1 MAANSLQIRVLLS
14 ALDKVTAPM
23 KRIMAGSNS
32 TARALKAARDQV
44 KALNAQQNDISSY
57 TKQHDAV
64 RQTGEEL
71 ARAQQRL
78 KQYQEQLK
86 AMNAPSAAFQ
96 KTFINASAAV
106 EKLKNKHGEQRAEL
120 QRLIPKLREAGVNTR
135 NLSESE
141 SQLKARIDAANAA
154 YKTQQQ
160 RMGALAAKQ
169 EKLAKVRAAYAE
181 GKELAGSSAMLGAS
195 SAATGAA
202 LGGPIIGIIKNYSSF
217 EDAMLGVAKQVEGA
231 RDDNGQLTSTYYEMG
246 EAIKKMSETIPMAS
260 TEIAALV
267 EGGARMGIQGKDN
280 LLEFAHVA
288 ANAATAF
295 EIPADEIGENLARI
309 ASLFKIP
316 IKNVSQLGDVI
327 NYLDDN
333 AQSKG
338 GDIIEVMQRIAGVTA
353 SVGMNYKDA
362 AALGST
368 FLTLG
373 ASAEVAGTATN
384 AMIRELAIA
393 NEQPKRFK
401 EGLKALGME
410 SKKVQSSMAKDAT
423 GTILK
428 VLDALKK
435 LPQEQQLTV
444 ATQLFGKEYGDD
456 ASKLANNLEEY
467 RRQLELTKSTKG
479 NGSMQ
484 RESDIRGDAL
494 SARAMMS
501 QNRLFNLSADL
512 GKTLRPA
519 LIEIMDMIN
528 GVLEKINAWAKAN
541 PELVTTILKVAAGVA
556 AASTAFGALALG
568 LAGILG
574 PGLAIRFMLAQIGVR
589 LPSVLGLFGILGRK
603 ELPAAAQ
610 SMGLFSRSA
619 ARVAG
624 LGQKVS
630 AAWKGAAIEPGV
642 WTRGRAVLSGFGAT
656 LASLPGRFTQAA
668 SGAANWAAILSGRVV
683 NASRQALAMTW
694 SYAAGVAQSLR
705 LATTNTLAYVRANGL
720 LGTSLNLLKGSWTG
734 LMGLLRGGASAVM
747 GGAAAGLR
755 LVGQAV
761 LFVSRALL
769 LNPIGLLI
777 TALAL
782 GAVALIKYWQPV
794 KAFFTGLWQGFTE
807 GLAPLQ
813 PMLGGIGAAL
823 APLKPIWEGISA
835 AMGTAWR
842 WVSQLFQPFQAT
854 ATELEG
860 ATQKGRVF
868 GQWLAGLVNLLA
880 GLPAQFVNMGGML
893 IDGLVNGMTAQFGKL
908 KDTVSNMASSSIDWF
923 KEKMGIHSPS
933 RVFAELGGFTMAG
946 LTVGLAKNEDGPLAQ
961 MAGTA
966 KRLAAAGAVAVGV
979 GTAATPA
986 LAGISFDDRPPAA
999 QAAAAPMVIQGDTV
1013 TIHLNVGAGVNAKDL
1028 AQQIGAVL
1036 DQREREKAARL
1047 RSRLSDKE

>member
-44 KALNAQQNDISSY
+44 KALNAQQNNISSY
-57 TKQHDAV
+57 TRQHDAV

-78 KQYQEQLK
+78 RQYQEQLK
-86 AMNAPSAAFQ
+86 AMDAPSAAFQ

-106 EKLKNKHGEQRAEL
+106 DRLKNKHSEQRAEL

-169 EKLAKVRAAYAE
+169 EQLARARQKYSQGQE
-181 GKELAGSSAMLGAS
+181 FAGNAAGTGIGAM
-195 SAATGAA
+195 ATGAA
-202 LGGPIIGIIKNYSSF
+202 LGGPIVGMIKNYSSF

-280 LLEFAHVA
+280 LLEFARVA
-288 ANAATAF
+288 ANASTAF
-295 EIPADEIGENLARI
+295 EIPADQIGENLARI
-309 ASLFKIP
+309 ADLFKVP

-333 AQSKG
+333 AKSKG
-338 GDIIEVMQRIAGVTA
+338 ADIIDVMQRVAGVTA

-373 ASAEVAGTATN
+373 SSAEVAGTATN

-410 SKKVQSSMAKDAT
+410 SKKIQSGMTKDAT

-467 RRQLELTKSTKG
+467 RRQLELTRSTKG

-494 SARAMMS
+494 SARATMS

-519 LIEIMDMIN
+519 LIEIMDTIN
-528 GVLEKINAWAKAN
+528 GVLEKVNAWAKAN

-556 AASTAFGALALG
+556 AASTAFGVLALG

-574 PGLAIRFMLAQIGVR
+574 PGLAIRFMFAQLGVR
-589 LPSVLGLFGILGRK
+589 IPSLIG
-603 ELPAAAQ
+603 
-610 SMGLFSRSA
+610 GLFS
-619 ARVAG
+619 
-624 LGQKVS
+624 
-630 AAWKGAAIEPGV
+630 
-642 WTRGRAVLSGFGAT
+642 
-656 LASLPGRFTQAA
+656 LAKNALPM
-668 SGAANWAAILSGRVV
+668 V
-683 NASRQALAMTW
+683 
-694 SYAAGVAQSLR
+694 
-705 LATTNTLAYVRANGL
+705 
-720 LGTSLNLLKGSWTG
+720 
-734 LMGLLRGGASAVM
+734 
-747 GGAAAGLR
+747 AAGLR
-755 LVGQAV
+755 LVSTVAMANPILAIV
-761 LFVSRALL
+761 TALAIAATLIYTNWSTVGPWFAALWQEIKNGVNGGLTGILQL
-769 LNPIGLLI
+769 LANFSPIGLMYS
-777 TALAL
+777 AWA
-782 GAVALIKYWQPV
+782 AVLNYMGFELPTK
-794 KAFFTGLWQGFTE
+794 FTE
-807 GLAPLQ
+807 
-813 PMLGGIGAAL
+813 
-823 APLKPIWEGISA
+823 
-835 AMGTAWR
+835 
-842 WVSQLFQPFQAT
+842 F
-854 ATELEG
+854 
-860 ATQKGRVF
+860 
-868 GQWLAGLVNLLA
+868 
-880 GLPAQFVNMGGML
+880 GGMI
-893 IDGLVNGMTAQFGKL
+893 IDGLVNGITNNVGKV
-908 KDTVSNMASSSIDWF
+908 KDAVVNAAGGAIDWF
-923 KEKMGIHSPS
+923 KEKLDIHSPS

-946 LTVGLAKNEDGPLAQ
+946 LAVGLAKNEDGPLSQ

-986 LAGISFDDRPPAA
+986 MAGISFDDRPPVS
-999 QAAAAPMVIQGDTV
+999 QIAAPSMVSQDTYE
-1013 TIHLNVGAGVNAKDL
+1013 IHIHAAPGMDPQAIARMVRAELAKAKSEQSARGRSSL
-1028 AQQIGAVL
+1028 R
-1036 DQREREKAARL
+1036 DQE
-1047 RSRLSDKE
+1047 

>member
-57 TKQHDAV
+57 TKQHGAV

-86 AMNAPSAAFQ
+86 AMDAPSAAFQ

-169 EKLAKVRAAYAE
+169 EQLARARQKYSQGQE
-181 GKELAGSSAMLGAS
+181 FAGNAAGTGIGAM
-195 SAATGAA
+195 ATGAA
-202 LGGPIIGIIKNYSSF
+202 LGGPIVGMIKNYSSF
-217 EDAMLGVAKQVEGA
+217 EDAMLGVAKQVEGV

-267 EGGARMGIQGKDN
+267 EGGARIGIQGKDN
-280 LLEFAHVA
+280 LLEFARVA
-288 ANAATAF
+288 ANASTAF
-295 EIPADEIGENLARI
+295 EIPADQIGENLARI
-309 ASLFKIP
+309 ADLFKVP

-333 AQSKG
+333 AKSKG
-338 GDIIEVMQRIAGVTA
+338 ADIIDVMQRVAGVTA

-373 ASAEVAGTATN
+373 SSAEVAGTATN

-410 SKKVQSSMAKDAT
+410 SKKIQSGMTKDAT

-467 RRQLELTKSTKG
+467 RRQLELTKSAKG

-494 SARAMMS
+494 SARATMS

-519 LIEIMDMIN
+519 LIEIMDTIN
-528 GVLEKINAWAKAN
+528 GVLEKVTAWAAAN
-541 PELVTTILKVAAGVA
+541 PALVTTILKVTAGVA
-556 AASTAFGALALG
+556 AASMAFGTLALG

-574 PGLAIRFMLAQIGVR
+574 PGLAIRFMFAQLGVR
-589 LPSVLGLFGILGRK
+589 IPSLIGGLFSLAKNALPMVATSIRLVTAATMANPILALITGIALAATLIYQNWETVGPWFASLWQEIKSGFSNGIAGVAGLLANFSPLGLMYSAWSGVLNYLGI
-603 ELPAAAQ
+603 ELPAK
-610 SMGLFSRSA
+610 F
-619 ARVAG
+619 
-624 LGQKVS
+624 
-630 AAWKGAAIEPGV
+630 
-642 WTRGRAVLSGFGAT
+642 TGFG
-656 LASLPGRFTQAA
+656 
-668 SGAANWAAILSGRVV
+668 
-683 NASRQALAMTW
+683 
-694 SYAAGVAQSLR
+694 
-705 LATTNTLAYVRANGL
+705 
-720 LGTSLNLLKGSWTG
+720 
-734 LMGLLRGGASAVM
+734 
-747 GGAAAGLR
+747 
-755 LVGQAV
+755 
-761 LFVSRALL
+761 
-769 LNPIGLLI
+769 
-777 TALAL
+777 
-782 GAVALIKYWQPV
+782 
-794 KAFFTGLWQGFTE
+794 
-807 GLAPLQ
+807 
-813 PMLGGIGAAL
+813 
-823 APLKPIWEGISA
+823 
-835 AMGTAWR
+835 
-842 WVSQLFQPFQAT
+842 
-854 ATELEG
+854 
-860 ATQKGRVF
+860 
-868 GQWLAGLVNLLA
+868 
-880 GLPAQFVNMGGML
+880 GMI
-893 IDGLVNGMTAQFGKL
+893 IDGLINGMTGQLGALRDSVVNVAG
-908 KDTVSNMASSSIDWF
+908 TMWTSF

-933 RVFAELGGFTMAG
+933 RVFAQLGDFTMQG
-946 LTVGLAKNEDGPLAQ
+946 LAVGLAKGEDGPLSQ
-961 MAGTA
+961 MANTA
-966 KRLAAAGAVAVGV
+966 KRLTAAGAVAVGV

-986 LAGISFDDRPPAA
+986 MAGITFDDRPPVSQRAAPAPVAGDTYHFTINAAPGMDA
-999 QAAAAPMVIQGDTV
+999 QAIARMVRAE
-1013 TIHLNVGAGVNAKDL
+1013 LARAKSEQSARGRSSL
-1028 AQQIGAVL
+1028 R
-1036 DQREREKAARL
+1036 DQE
-1047 RSRLSDKE
+1047 

>member
-44 KALNAQQNDISSY
+44 KALNAQQSDISSY
-57 TKQHDAV
+57 TRQHDAV

-78 KQYQEQLK
+78 RQYQEQLK
-86 AMNAPSAAFQ
+86 AMDAPSAAFQ

-106 EKLKNKHGEQRAEL
+106 DRLKTKHGEQRAEL
-120 QRLIPKLREAGVNTR
+120 QRLIPKLREAGIDTR
-135 NLSESE
+135 NLAESE
-141 SQLKARIDAANAA
+141 KQLKTRIDAANEA
-154 YKTQQQ
+154 YKTQKE
-160 RMGALAAKQ
+160 RLAAVAAKQ
-169 EKLAKVRAAYAE
+169 EKLARVKASYSK
-181 GKELAGSSAMLGAS
+181 GQELAGSAAMLGAS

-202 LGGPIIGIIKNYSSF
+202 LGGPIVGIVKNYSSF

-280 LLEFAHVA
+280 LLEFARVA

-295 EIPADEIGENLARI
+295 EIPADQIGENLARI
-309 ASLFKIP
+309 ADLFKVP

-333 AQSKG
+333 AKSKG
-338 GDIIEVMQRIAGVTA
+338 ADIIDVMQRVAGVTA
-353 SVGMNYKDA
+353 SVGMSYKDA

-373 ASAEVAGTATN
+373 SSAEVAGTATN

-393 NEQPKRFK
+393 NEQPKRFQA
-401 EGLKALGME
+401 GLKALGME
-410 SKKVQSSMAKDAT
+410 SKKIQTSMTKDAT

-467 RRQLELTKSTKG
+467 RRQLELTKSAKG

-494 SARAMMS
+494 SARATMS

-519 LIEIMDMIN
+519 LIEIMDKLN
-528 GVLEKINAWAKAN
+528 GVLEKVTAWAAAN
-541 PELVTTILKVAAGVA
+541 PALVTTLLKVTAGVA
-556 AASTAFGALALG
+556 AASMAFGTLALG

-574 PGLAIRFMLAQIGVR
+574 PGLAIRFMFAQLGVR
-589 LPSVLGLFGILGRK
+589 IPSLIGGLFSLAKNALPMVATGIRLVTAAAMANPILALITGIALAATLIYQNWETVGPWFASLWQEIKSGFSNGIAGVAGLLANFSPLGLMYSAWSGVLNYLGI
-603 ELPAAAQ
+603 ELPAK
-610 SMGLFSRSA
+610 F
-619 ARVAG
+619 
-624 LGQKVS
+624 
-630 AAWKGAAIEPGV
+630 
-642 WTRGRAVLSGFGAT
+642 TGFG
-656 LASLPGRFTQAA
+656 
-668 SGAANWAAILSGRVV
+668 
-683 NASRQALAMTW
+683 
-694 SYAAGVAQSLR
+694 
-705 LATTNTLAYVRANGL
+705 
-720 LGTSLNLLKGSWTG
+720 
-734 LMGLLRGGASAVM
+734 
-747 GGAAAGLR
+747 
-755 LVGQAV
+755 
-761 LFVSRALL
+761 
-769 LNPIGLLI
+769 
-777 TALAL
+777 
-782 GAVALIKYWQPV
+782 
-794 KAFFTGLWQGFTE
+794 
-807 GLAPLQ
+807 
-813 PMLGGIGAAL
+813 
-823 APLKPIWEGISA
+823 
-835 AMGTAWR
+835 
-842 WVSQLFQPFQAT
+842 
-854 ATELEG
+854 
-860 ATQKGRVF
+860 
-868 GQWLAGLVNLLA
+868 
-880 GLPAQFVNMGGML
+880 GMI
-893 IDGLVNGMTAQFGKL
+893 IDGLINGMTGQLGALRDSVVNVAG
-908 KDTVSNMASSSIDWF
+908 TMWTSF

-933 RVFAELGGFTMAG
+933 RVFAQLGDFTMQG
-946 LTVGLAKNEDGPLAQ
+946 LAVGLAKGEDGPLSQ
-961 MAGTA
+961 MANTA
-966 KRLAAAGAVAVGV
+966 KRLTAAGAVAVGV

-986 LAGISFDDRPPAA
+986 MAGITFDDRPPVSQRAAPAPVAGDTYHFTINAAPGMDA
-999 QAAAAPMVIQGDTV
+999 QAI
-1013 TIHLNVGAGVNAKDL
+1013 AKAVRAEL
-1028 AQQIGAVL
+1028 ARAKSEQSARGRSSL
-1036 DQREREKAARL
+1036 RDQE
-1047 RSRLSDKE
+1047 